1 MRPTNDELL
10 VGVRHVLDDV
20 LLPELQSPWA
30 IAMGTQMLFILD
42 HLTGRAEREPRFLV
56 GENQRLAGLLGKA
69 EAWLAD
75 KEPSLSD
82 NAIQDDETDLDV
94 LRVRNGELRAAI
106 SRAIEQ
112 AYERGDYSA
121 DELPTVRMGI
131 DAGLI
136 EVLGNQAEFWKP
148 IAIATLAPKVVAN
161 GSHGGVGSRS

>member
-10 VGVRHVLDDV
+10 VGVRLVLDDV

-42 HLTGRAEREPRFLV
+42 HLTGRAEREPRFLA
-56 GENQRLAGLLGKA
+56 GENQRLAVLLGRA

-75 KEPSLSD
+75 GEPPPSD
-82 NAIQDDETDLDV
+82 NYIQDDETDLDV

-112 AYERGDYSA
+112 AYERGGYDA
-121 DELPTVRMGI
+121 GELPTVRMGI
-131 DAGLI
+131 DVGLM
-136 EVLGNQAEFWKP
+136 EVLAGQTDFWRP
-148 IAIATLAPKVVAN
+148 IAIATLAPKVVAD
-161 GSHGGVGSRS
+161 GSHGGGSRS